1 MMVIWL
7 ATIAIQRS
15 ISARHCGAR
24 RKAQKPGRAS
34 SKKGDNQNNPRYGLK
49 VMPQNAV
56 RLGQAKPPTPCLKI
70 SGNRGR
76 C

>member
-1 MMVIWL
+1 MMVIWV

-24 RKAQKPGRAS
+24 RSAQKPGKAS

-49 VMPQNAV
+49 VMPQTAA
-56 RLGQAKPPTPCLKI
+56 RLGQPKPTRPCLWL
-70 SGNRGR
+70 S
-76 C
+76 